1 MRSNGKDTGP
11 TDPVELE
18 HKKRHRQTLT
28 LSTVGSI
35 LGMCVIVLPAIG
47 WFGKGTIVQIM
58 SDAMADKI
66 EQKVEQHVAPV
77 NAGFA
82 VMLQNSIAELED
94 EISKLEYKRDR
105 SEDFSELD
113 QQELTAKRR
122 RLKSNREALLAM
134 RTAERDVDH

>member
-1 MRSNGKDTGP
+1 M
-11 TDPVELE
+11 DPFENE

-28 LSTVGSI
+28 ISTVASI
-35 LGMCVIVLPAIG
+35 LSVCVIILPAAG
-47 WFGKGTIVQIM
+47 WFGKGTIVQVM

-94 EISKLEYKRDR
+94 QISRLEYKRDR
-105 SEDFSELD
+105 SDDFSALE
-113 QQELTAKRR
+113 QQELTIKRR
-122 RLKSNREALLAM
+122 RLASNRDALRALQD
-134 RTAERDVDH
+134 AEKDLKH